1 MAAENVFALLLDA
14 RLVGPSNLGR
24 QRGLGP
30 TSSCGTGEPC
40 GPELAPHT
48 SFLPAPG
55 ALSHPLLDGAGSE
68 EPAPGVCGR
77 PEFEPRLPFPG
88 GPADKRLTC
97 PRKPPLSVVCG
108 SGLLRPWS

>member
-1 MAAENVFALLLDA
+1 MAAENVFTLLLDA

-24 QRGLGP
+24 QRGLGL
-30 TSSCGTGEPC
+30 TSSCGMREPH

-68 EPAPGVCGR
+68 ELVR
-77 PEFEPRLPFPG
+77 PEFEPRPPFPG
-88 GPADKRLTC
+88 GPADKRLTP

-108 SGLLRPWS
+108 SGLLRPRS